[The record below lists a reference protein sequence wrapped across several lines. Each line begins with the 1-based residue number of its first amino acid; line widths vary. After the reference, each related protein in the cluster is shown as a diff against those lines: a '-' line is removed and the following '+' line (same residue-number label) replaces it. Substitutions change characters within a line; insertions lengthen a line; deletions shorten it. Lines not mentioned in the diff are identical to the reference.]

1 MLVTARLPQEALYR
15 SLLDRRGDWA
25 AAGLVSVTAI
35 GDAWA
40 PSTIAAAV
48 HAGRRYAEDFEEARS
63 PDAMPF
69 RREVTALG
77 RQAISFGDSRALRPA
92 ALHAL

>member
-1 MLVTARLPQEALYR
+1 MVVVTVVLVTARLPQEALYR
-15 SLLDRRGDWA
+15 SLQDRRGDWA
-25 AAGLVSVTAI
+25 AAGLASVTAI

-48 HAGRRYAEDFEEARS
+48 HAGRRYAEAFEEPVS

-69 RREVTALG
+69 RREVTAL
-77 RQAISFGDSRALRPA
+77 AEA
-92 ALHAL
+92 